1 MKINSLKTKSWVFN
15 FTRNYQFSTRHQV
28 DGKTI
33 ETVDQAK
40 LLGTIISN
48 DLSWDQNTRKI
59 VRKAYARMEM
69 IRKMFGLG
77 APVSD
82 LKAIY
87 IMFIRS
93 VCEQSSSV
101 WHSSRTQQNTE
112 DIERIQKVAFNIILK
127 GELGSKSIL
136 GPCVYWENIGHF

>member
-15 FTRNYQFSTRHQV
+15 FTRNYQFSTRLQL

-33 ETVDQAK
+33 ETVSQAK

-77 APVSD
+77 DPVSD
-82 LKAIY
+82 LKTIY

-101 WHSSRTQQNTE
+101 
-112 DIERIQKVAFNIILK
+112 
-127 GELGSKSIL
+127 
-136 GPCVYWENIGHF
+136 